1 MEELDMKATCLCV
14 WQSASLGPVGGLSR
28 LHLPSGR
35 SLGLKNGNG
44 F

>member
-1 MEELDMKATCLCV
+1 MKTTCLCV
-14 WQSASLGPVGGLSR
+14 WLSASLSPVGGLSR
-28 LHLPSGR
+28 LLLPSGR